1 MRLEKIRTISGRI
14 HILTGLHIGASNEN
28 IAIGGLDNPIIKDP
42 LPGSNAP
49 YIPGSSLKGKLRSL
63 VEIKEGRFVKDGK
76 DKGKPCNCG
85 EKECPVCVVFG
96 TSAANRPEDLGP
108 TRIVVRDA
116 HLSNHTDNANLHSWK
131 SRFEAGD
138 LPMEIKYENAI
149 NRINGIAN
157 PRPLERV
164 PGGVDFDFNISFKVF
179 ENDNCNY
186 FNTVLKAM
194 KLLELDALGGAGSRG
209 CGQIKFIDVSI
220 DGEKQNI
227 DFLDSVNID

>member
-1 MRLEKIRTISGRI
+1 MKLEKVRTIKGKIRV
-14 HILTGLHIGASNEN
+14 LTGLHIGASSEA
-28 IAIGGLDNPIIKDP
+28 IEIGGLDNPIIKDP

-63 VEIKEGRFVKDGK
+63 IEIKEGRFVKEGRRKGNPCECGK
-76 DKGKPCNCG
+76 ID
-85 EKECPVCVVFG
+85 CPVCPVFG

-116 HLSNHTDNANLHSWK
+116 QLSPEWSE
-131 SRFEAGD
+131 RFQKGD

-149 NRINGIAN
+149 NRITGEAN

-164 PGGVDFDFNISFKVF
+164 PAGVEFYFNIAFKVF
-179 ENDNCNY
+179 EGDPVDY

-194 KLLELDALGGAGSRG
+194 RLLEMDALGGSGSRG
-209 CGQIKFIDVSI
+209 CGQIKFVEISVDDEKKEEGFLESI
-220 DGEKQNI
+220 ALN
-227 DFLDSVNID
+227 